1 MTSIG
6 AVGRVTPA
14 YQPSRS
20 PARVPDS
27 TPTPAA
33 SPIDRVDKLTR
44 QLDASLSNRLSSI
57 RARIAPSSSTSADPA
72 ATSRRLDIGA

>member
-14 YQPSRS
+14 YQPSRI
-20 PARVPDS
+20 PARAPDS
-27 TPTPAA
+27 TPTPATN
-33 SPIDRVDKLTR
+33 PIDRVDNLTR

-57 RARIAPSSSTSADPA
+57 RARIAPSSTASAEPA